1 LGVQGGIGKERV
13 AARVGLGQNTY
24 LYHHRWLDQ

>member
-1 LGVQGGIGKERV
+1 VQGGIGKERV

-24 LYHHRWLDQ
+24 LYHHHRWLDQ